1 LSHVL
6 DCQGDRTDVL
16 DFHDGENGPGG
27 GLGGLGRGGG
37 FGGSGLSFMTASTV
51 LNSSA
56 AAGLG
61 SEGRR
66 SHVSGVQELTM
77 YPHYWE

>member
-1 LSHVL
+1 M
-6 DCQGDRTDVL
+6 

-37 FGGSGLSFMTASTV
+37 FGGSGLSFMTASKV
-51 LNSSA
+51 PNSSA

-61 SEGRR
+61 SEGRPLLGWR
-66 SHVSGVQELTM
+66 GKVRPQL
-77 YPHYWE
+77 